1 MTFAYRAAKL
11 KLFASIFVTDA
22 KPRNVMRHSKDRQL
36 KPIIIILTALT
47 FIQSI
52 ANGQVNNSSFSFSY
66 YFAGLGSNIGSMQ
79 PTIRING
86 TKLLYTYEQ
95 NSYYGE
101 KTKIPDTMRVTTI
114 RQTSIDSILTLIN
127 DLKDSTIYETNPC
140 IMSGGIHSMTISNK
154 GDTTRFTL
162 HNTFHRTALKI
173 LEIVNPYLP
182 QDKKIWATEQDIILC
197 ENCWAAMRKKRLE
210 KEKKKE

>member
-1 MTFAYRAAKL
+1 MWHF
-11 KLFASIFVTDA
+11 
-22 KPRNVMRHSKDRQL
+22 KDRPL
-36 KPIIIILTALT
+36 KRTIIILMAFT

-52 ANGQVNNSSFSFSY
+52 ANGQVSDNSFSFY
-66 YFAGLGSNIGSMQ
+66 YSFAGLGSNMGSMQ
-79 PTIRING
+79 PTIRISG
-86 TKLLYTYEQ
+86 TKLVYTYEQ

-101 KTKIPDTMRVTTI
+101 KTKSPDTISVTTI

-140 IMSGGIHSMTISNK
+140 IMSGGIHSMTISSK

-173 LEIVNPYLP
+173 SEIVNQYLP
-182 QDKKIWATEQDIILC
+182 KDKKIWATEQDIIDC
-197 ENCWAAMRKKRLE
+197 ENCWTAMRKRWE